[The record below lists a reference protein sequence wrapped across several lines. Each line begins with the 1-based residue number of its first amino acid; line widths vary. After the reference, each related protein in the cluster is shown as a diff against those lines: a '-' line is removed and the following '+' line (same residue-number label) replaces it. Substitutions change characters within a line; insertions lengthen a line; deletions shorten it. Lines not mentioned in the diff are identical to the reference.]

1 MFYRPVVGNKA
12 PIIESEYR
20 QLVQSM
26 NEIKSIDRDD
36 IEYFWKK
43 INKICSGSGEP
54 LFNNVCRFVFDILC
68 LPHSSAEVERVFSMV
83 NIIKT
88 KLRNRLHVKTVEA
101 VLLSKD
107 LLKASIVM
115 VIAMN
120 MMHQKM

>member
-1 MFYRPVVGNKA
+1 MISNIFG
-12 PIIESEYR
+12 
-20 QLVQSM
+20 
-26 NEIKSIDRDD
+26 
-36 IEYFWKK
+36 KK

-68 LPHSSAEVERVFSMV
+68 LTHSSAEVERVFSVV